1 MEHNQEYY
9 DKEFG
14 YYNSK
19 ISRGELES
27 LPCPFCTDNMSD
39 DVMQS
44 IIMMTDLTTKQRLR
58 LPDNKWLNLKKDKV
72 SEVWWEELEN
82 AVRYYN
88 IPYHEDLQEDET
100 VQG

>member
-27 LPCPFCTDNMSD
+27 LPCPFCTDNVSD

-58 LPDNKWLNLKKDKV
+58 LPDNQWLNFKKDKV
-72 SEVWWEELEN
+72 SEVWWEELEA
-82 AVRYYN
+82 AVRYYK
-88 IPYHEDLQEDET
+88 IPYYEDLPEDET
-100 VQG
+100 N

>member
-27 LPCPFCTDNMSD
+27 LPCPFCTDNVSD

-58 LPDNKWLNLKKDKV
+58 LPDNKWLNLKKDKL

-82 AVRYYN
+82 AARYYN

>member
-27 LPCPFCTDNMSD
+27 LPCPFCTDNVSD

-82 AVRYYN
+82 AIRYYN

>member
-1 MEHNQEYY
+1 
-9 DKEFG
+9 
-14 YYNSK
+14 
-19 ISRGELES
+19 
-27 LPCPFCTDNMSD
+27 
-39 DVMQS
+39 
-44 IIMMTDLTTKQRLR
+44 MMTDLTTKQRLR

>member
-14 YYNSK
+14 FYNSK

-27 LPCPFCTDNMSD
+27 LPCPFCTDHVSD

-44 IIMMTDLTTKQRLR
+44 IIMMTDLSTKQRLK
-58 LPDNKWLNLKKDKV
+58 LPDDKKLNFKKDKV
-72 SEVWWEELEN
+72 SEVWWGGTRSCCE
-82 AVRYYN
+82 
-88 IPYHEDLQEDET
+88 ILQNSLLRRST
-100 VQG
+100 RR

>member
-27 LPCPFCTDNMSD
+27 LTCPFCTDNVSD

>member
-1 MEHNQEYY
+1 MEHNQEYC
-9 DKEFG
+9 DKVFG

-19 ISRGELES
+19 ISRGVLES
-27 LPCPFCTDNMSD
+27 LPCPFCTDNVSD

-58 LPDNKWLNLKKDKV
+58 LPDDQWLNFKIDKV
-72 SEVWWEELEN
+72 SEVWWEELEA

-88 IPYHEDLQEDET
+88 IPYYEDLPET
-100 VQG
+100 D

>member
-19 ISRGELES
+19 VSRGELES
-27 LPCPFCTDNMSD
+27 LPSPFCTDKVSD

-44 IIMMTDLTTKQRLR
+44 IIMMTDLSTKQRLR
-58 LPDNKWLNLKKDKV
+58 LPNDQWLDFRKDKV
-72 SEVWWEELEN
+72 SEVWWEELES

-88 IPYHEDLQEDET
+88 IPYYEDLPEDEAK
-100 VQG
+100 

>member
-27 LPCPFCTDNMSD
+27 LPCPFCTDNVSD

-58 LPDNKWLNLKKDKV
+58 LPDNKWLNLKKNKV

-100 VQG
+100 AQG

>member
-9 DKEFG
+9 AKEFG

-27 LPCPFCTDNMSD
+27 LPCPICTDNVSD

-44 IIMMTDLTTKQRLR
+44 IIMMTDLSSKQRLK
-58 LPDNKWLNLKKDKV
+58 LPNDQWLNLKEEKV
-72 SEVWWEELEN
+72 SKVWWEELET

-88 IPYHEDLQEDET
+88 IPYYEDLQTDET
-100 VQG
+100 EQD

>member
-9 DKEFG
+9 DKEFD
-14 YYNSK
+14 YNSK

-27 LPCPFCTDNMSD
+27 LPCPFCTDNVSD

-58 LPDNKWLNLKKDKV
+58 LPDNKWLNLKKYKV

>member
-27 LPCPFCTDNMSD
+27 LPCPFCTDNVSD

-44 IIMMTDLTTKQRLR
+44 IIMMTDLATKQRLR
-58 LPDNKWLNLKKDKV
+58 LPDSQWLDIKNDKV
-72 SEVWWEELEN
+72 SEVWWEELEA
-82 AVRYYN
+82 AVRYYK
-88 IPYHEDLQEDET
+88 IPYYEDLPET
-100 VQG
+100 D

>member
-27 LPCPFCTDNMSD
+27 LPCPFCTD

-58 LPDNKWLNLKKDKV
+58 LPDNQWLNFKKDKV
-72 SEVWWEELEN
+72 AEVWWEELEA
-82 AVRYYN
+82 AVRYYK
-88 IPYHEDLQEDET
+88 IPYYEDLPET
-100 VQG
+100 D

>member
-27 LPCPFCTDNMSD
+27 LPCPFCTDNVSD

>member
-14 YYNSK
+14 FYNST

-27 LPCPFCTDNMSD
+27 LPCPFCTDNVSD

-44 IIMMTDLTTKQRLR
+44 IIMMTDLSTKQRLK
-58 LPDNKWLNLKKDKV
+58 LPDDQKLNLKKNKV
-72 SEVWWEELEN
+72 SEVWWEELEA
-82 AVRYYN
+82 AVRYYK
-88 IPYHEDLQEDET
+88 IPYYEDLPEDET
-100 VQG
+100 EQN